1 MEERSGLS
9 SFAWR
14 RATLHHLPLL
24 LLHLLLLVTAASAL
38 QSAAASGGDPV
49 AEGPGFAARPLTPVH
64 LRAHVTLPEGHLAFL
79 LHTANPHAELFRNA
93 SARLL
98 QAPFVMLGARG
109 VRPLSEPRVNAT
121 FGPFRVSRP
130 IPPEL
135 LGPSLGGWSDGPRG
149 GSDAASS
156 SSSGGGGGPAGGGSG
171 QAARLRAVL
180 VQEKVYSSSPKV
192 QVLFHATGR
201 DWDDHSDIASLP
213 CVHLHAFRETR
224 EARGSCRLDTNLG
237 LCLAGLALPL
247 AWFAP
252 PTVVP
257 GRRQRPLG
265 ESQAAARVELYFSV
279 RPAEADGSCRGDEAR
294 QQQQRAGGGVSSRR
308 GRDDPDTRQHHRPL
322 LRIGS
327 VGLLLSPP
335 SPPVTESRLEGGVAL
350 LVPEKSFRPGE
361 VISVT
366 VTLPRNSTLERFT
379 LRAKAKKGIEVL
391 GAQPVDPS
399 AWELSSDIINSGK
412 HHVVAVA
419 ATRRQPGRSLAV
431 GEEAAVA
438 VLRVDFAMGNFT
450 SQSVTR
456 RILWQLEL
464 HGAKRTASASS
475 SSSSSTSSST
485 SSPDS
490 ERVMTELTAMQK
502 DIVAIVPVAMDTE
515 LVNTAALSGRTVAVP
530 VRVLSVESSGAL
542 ADVSGFVE
550 CSSASPDTVK
560 VSDGCDYVYVNGK
573 ESKGSL
579 AARVRFSYE
588 HLSATLTVA
597 VWLPRL
603 PLTVLLSDSQLQQ
616 VKGWRAPRGA
626 AAAVP
631 VPPPVTDGAGAAG
644 AAEERRGRGCTL
656 LSQRATVRVLARF
669 EAEASEGSGLRTPM
683 LGPDWLLDVSEV
695 VARAGLVRVANPAVA
710 EVRQQAGLVVI
721 AREAGVTAVQVV
733 SPLSEGVHGEAP
745 LSVLEERVALAA
757 LRLLLVGGLSL
768 TVGAAPGPLPAVLA
782 SVAAQRLHA
791 HKQEAVLS
799 AWLEFS
805 DDTAAPLDIYDPGSF
820 SLTLTSLD
828 ESVVSVRP
836 PAPRGGR
843 GDGDPWAGPT
853 VTAEGEG
860 RGDLLRAELG
870 VPDVCQ
876 KSKRRSGVV
885 AASTCAVN
893 VKFGAA
899 AAGDDYGDYGG
910 DADGDPPGGDRRPP
924 PPPISSP
931 PPGLPEPDEQREAV
945 MTSEDDDDDNEVGND
960 AVRTEVPPPPSPR
973 SLTDLEIGMYALLAV
988 FCLAIAVFL
997 VNCLT
1002 FALRYR
1008 GAGGKKAHG
1017 AGGPAAAA
1025 AGAAAN
1031 GNERCPSGAKPR
1043 RPHDWVWLN
1052 QPQPRSP
1059 TPTDVTPTDGGG
1071 PPGRGGRSDAAP
1083 LGPGGGGGGGD
1094 VDGGGGGV
1102 GNGVAEA
1109 SLNSPTSKRKRVKFT
1124 TFAAGAPD
1132 AAAAAPSASSPL
1144 PPPRPPP
1151 SPPAVGASA
1160 EDLEWVC
1167 RDMGLRE
1174 PDAFRNYME
1183 RIKER
1188 V

>member
-1 MEERSGLS
+1 
-9 SFAWR
+9 
-14 RATLHHLPLL
+14 
-24 LLHLLLLVTAASAL
+24 
-38 QSAAASGGDPV
+38 
-49 AEGPGFAARPLTPVH
+49 
-64 LRAHVTLPEGHLAFL
+64 
-79 LHTANPHAELFRNA
+79 
-93 SARLL
+93 
-98 QAPFVMLGARG
+98 
-109 VRPLSEPRVNAT
+109 
-121 FGPFRVSRP
+121 
-130 IPPEL
+130 
-135 LGPSLGGWSDGPRG
+135 
-149 GSDAASS
+149 
-156 SSSGGGGGPAGGGSG
+156 
-171 QAARLRAVL
+171 
-180 VQEKVYSSSPKV
+180 
-192 QVLFHATGR
+192 
-201 DWDDHSDIASLP
+201 
-213 CVHLHAFRETR
+213 
-224 EARGSCRLDTNLG
+224 
-237 LCLAGLALPL
+237 
-247 AWFAP
+247 
-252 PTVVP
+252 
-257 GRRQRPLG
+257 
-265 ESQAAARVELYFSV
+265 
-279 RPAEADGSCRGDEAR
+279 
-294 QQQQRAGGGVSSRR
+294 
-308 GRDDPDTRQHHRPL
+308 
-322 LRIGS
+322 
-327 VGLLLSPP
+327 
-335 SPPVTESRLEGGVAL
+335 
-350 LVPEKSFRPGE
+350 
-361 VISVT
+361 
-366 VTLPRNSTLERFT
+366 
-379 LRAKAKKGIEVL
+379 
-391 GAQPVDPS
+391 
-399 AWELSSDIINSGK
+399 
-412 HHVVAVA
+412 
-419 ATRRQPGRSLAV
+419 
-431 GEEAAVA
+431 
-438 VLRVDFAMGNFT
+438 
-450 SQSVTR
+450 
-456 RILWQLEL
+456 
-464 HGAKRTASASS
+464 
-475 SSSSSTSSST
+475 
-485 SSPDS
+485 
-490 ERVMTELTAMQK
+490 
-502 DIVAIVPVAMDTE
+502 
-515 LVNTAALSGRTVAVP
+515 
-530 VRVLSVESSGAL
+530 
-542 ADVSGFVE
+542 
-550 CSSASPDTVK
+550 
-560 VSDGCDYVYVNGK
+560 
-573 ESKGSL
+573 
-579 AARVRFSYE
+579 
-588 HLSATLTVA
+588 
-597 VWLPRL
+597 
-603 PLTVLLSDSQLQQ
+603 
-616 VKGWRAPRGA
+616 
-626 AAAVP
+626 
-631 VPPPVTDGAGAAG
+631 
-644 AAEERRGRGCTL
+644 
-656 LSQRATVRVLARF
+656 
-669 EAEASEGSGLRTPM
+669 M

-710 EVRQQAGLVVI
+710 EVRQQPGLVVI

-791 HKQEAVLS
+791 HKQEAVLN

-828 ESVVSVRP
+828 ESVVSVRA

-843 GDGDPWAGPT
+843 GDGDPWVGPT

-899 AAGDDYGDYGG
+899 AAGDDFGDYGS
-910 DADGDPPGGDRRPP
+910 DADGDPRGGDRRPP

-931 PPGLPEPDEQREAV
+931 PPGLPVASDEGDENSRGVADASSSAGSTATTTTMVAVTTSSDERFRGIPDDVDLERSFPGTPRSRERGDDDDEDEEEEPDEQREAV
-945 MTSEDDDDDNEVGND
+945 MTSEDDDDDDNELGND

-1017 AGGPAAAA
+1017 AGGPAAAG
-1025 AGAAAN
+1025 GATAN
-1031 GNERCPSGAKPR
+1031 GSERCPSGAKPR

-1083 LGPGGGGGGGD
+1083 LGPGGG
-1094 VDGGGGGV
+1094 DGADAGGGGV

-1132 AAAAAPSASSPL
+1132 AAAAPSASPPL